1 VAAASVISAAS
12 PMRAVG
18 VSHVVAIDPYEAYR
32 QALQAELPGT
42 RIVVDPFHLVRGA
55 GQALDTVRRE
65 RQRGAKR
72 RKMSARRSQRGSFRE
87 HIFRQRQRLLRASE
101 RLTERERRRLCEL
114 FAEEPLSAEAWGLE
128 EGFRS
133 IYKATERLEAE
144 RRLDAFLAA
153 VERAALPA
161 FEAFANGLRPRRA
174 ELLADFDEQVTNGY
188 AEGVTN
194 KVKVIKRRAY
204 GMPSFE
210 SFRRRVLL
218 ACA

>member
-32 QALQAELPGT
+32 QALQAELAGT
-42 RIVVDPFHLVRGA
+42 RIVVDPLHLVARRRPGARHGARGA
-55 GQALDTVRRE
+55 PAGSEAAQDERPPLAAGEPPRAHLPPAPPAAEGQRAAHRARAAQALRAVR
-65 RQRGAKR
+65 A
-72 RKMSARRSQRGSFRE
+72 AP
-87 HIFRQRQRLLRASE
+87 
-101 RLTERERRRLCEL
+101 ERR
-114 FAEEPLSAEAWGLE
+114 GLGLK